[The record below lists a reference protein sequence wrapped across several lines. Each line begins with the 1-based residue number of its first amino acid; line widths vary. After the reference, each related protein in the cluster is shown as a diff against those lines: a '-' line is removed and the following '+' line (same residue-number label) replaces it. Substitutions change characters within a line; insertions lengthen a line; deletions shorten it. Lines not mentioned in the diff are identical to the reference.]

1 MILTDE
7 DLKKYFPHGAVLDSE
22 HDEDDMPLKGDL
34 IPNQEDET
42 TLLLVVVDTMATWL
56 PREAEDIGDGKFRI
70 QYKKRD
76 YVLRPQK
83 APKNG

>member
-42 TLLLVVVDTMATWL
+42 TLLLVVVDTMAT
-56 PREAEDIGDGKFRI
+56 
-70 QYKKRD
+70 
-76 YVLRPQK
+76 
-83 APKNG
+83 